1 MLAQPDALA
10 RWTSEWERYQ
20 RDCGCGSGAVGA
32 LLGFTAALGY
42 GLTRSQVASIA
53 DIPEAK
59 ANPKRAFSR
68 ADIFFSRADRVGF
81 CVRAYSYPLCRPSPS
96 WAYVD
101 VW

>member
-53 DIPEAK
+53 DILVGLTQLSITTIVAAMLGK
-59 ANPKRAFSR
+59 IFGLWRA
-68 ADIFFSRADRVGF
+68 RVRLHRVTARLYQDLELGLN
-81 CVRAYSYPLCRPSPS
+81 R
-96 WAYVD
+96 
-101 VW
+101 